1 MNGLKRTLR
10 LWNTL
15 VMLLFAGFF
24 LPVFAQSQDAESLI
38 VTAKGHGE
46 ISVRVEKRK
55 ITAALVV
62 LRKDRSVMIA
72 VTSDLQIQLQGTW
85 KANTASPEEIVLKI
99 TGGAVADDLDGSG
112 KLVLTTD
119 RKSLKEL
126 TVNAKSADGQE
137 ITVTFVADDSEPPE

>member
-1 MNGLKRTLR
+1 MNSSKGTLR
-10 LWNTL
+10 FWNAL

-62 LRKDRSVMIA
+62 LRKDSTVMIT
-72 VTSDLQIQLQGTW
+72 VTTDLQLQLQGTW
-85 KANTASPEEIVLKI
+85 KANIASPEEIALKI

-112 KLVLTTD
+112 KLVLTSD

-126 TVNAKSADGQE
+126 TINAKSADGQE
-137 ITVTFVADDSEPPE
+137 ITVTFAADDSEPPK

>member
-10 LWNTL
+10 LWNVL
-15 VMLLFAGFF
+15 VMLLFAGFS
-24 LPVFAQSQDAESLI
+24 LPVFAQSQEAESLI

-62 LRKDRSVMIA
+62 LRENGTAM
-72 VTSDLQIQLQGTW
+72 VTVTTDLQLQLQGTW
-85 KANTASPEEIVLKI
+85 KANTASPDEIALKI

-112 KLVLTTD
+112 RLVLTSD

-126 TVNAKSADGQE
+126 TINAKSADGQE
-137 ITVTFVADDSEPPE
+137 ITVTFVADDSKSPE